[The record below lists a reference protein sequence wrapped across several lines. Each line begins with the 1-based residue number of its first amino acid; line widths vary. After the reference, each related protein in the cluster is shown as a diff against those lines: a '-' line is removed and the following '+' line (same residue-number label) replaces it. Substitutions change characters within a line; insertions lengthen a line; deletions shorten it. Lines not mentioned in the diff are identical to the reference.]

1 VDCRSAHD
9 RPDRRTHH
17 RTAGDGS
24 TAPIPGT
31 VKETRVL
38 TYILRRLVLLIPV
51 ILIVGLVVFTLV
63 HLTPGDPAAVIL
75 GDQATPEDID
85 QLRDQLGLN
94 DPLPVQF
101 VNWFGGVLRL
111 DFGDSIFL
119 GMPVTE
125 ALRDRVQPTALLTLY
140 ALLVQLS
147 IGVPL
152 GVLSALKSGSIA
164 DRLMTALAISGA
176 AIPTFFLGIM
186 LILIFAVKLQWL
198 PSVGYVSPFDD
209 LGGHIQRMLMPA
221 FALGFSSAGLLA
233 RLIRSSMLDVLN
245 EDYVRT
251 AMAKG
256 LAHRHVVIRHA
267 LRNALVPAITVVGT
281 SLAALL
287 GGAVVTE
294 TVFTIPGMGR
304 LVVQSISRRDYPII
318 QGAVMAIAVSYVLVN
333 LLVDILYVYADPR
346 VRLGVK

>member
-1 VDCRSAHD
+1 M
-9 RPDRRTHH
+9 T
-17 RTAGDGS
+17 
-24 TAPIPGT
+24 
-31 VKETRVL
+31 

-75 GDQATPEDID
+75 GDQASPEDVEA
-85 QLRDQLGLN
+85 LRDQLGLN

-101 VNWFGGVLRL
+101 FNWFTGVLTL

-125 ALRDRVQPTALLTLY
+125 ALLDRVQPTGLLTLY
-140 ALLVQLS
+140 ALIVQLM

-152 GVLSALKSGSIA
+152 GVISALKSGSVV

-176 AIPTFFLGIM
+176 AIPSFFLGIM
-186 LILIFAVKLQWL
+186 LILIFAVTLQWL
-198 PSVGYVSPFDD
+198 PSVGYVSPFED

-221 FALGFSSAGLLA
+221 FALGFATAGLLA

-251 AMAKG
+251 AKAKG
-256 LAHRHVVIRHA
+256 LAHRDVVIRHA

-281 SLAALL
+281 SIAALL

-318 QGAVMAIAVSYVLVN
+318 QGTVMAIAVSYVLVN
-333 LLVDILYVYADPR
+333 LLVDVLYVYADPR
-346 VRLGVK
+346 VRLGDKS

>member
-1 VDCRSAHD
+1 M
-9 RPDRRTHH
+9 T
-17 RTAGDGS
+17 
-24 TAPIPGT
+24 
-31 VKETRVL
+31 

-63 HLTPGDPAAVIL
+63 HLTPGDPAGVIL
-75 GDQATPEDID
+75 GDQATPEQVE
-85 QLRDQLGLN
+85 QLREQLGLN

-101 VNWFGGVLRL
+101 INWFGGVLRL

-125 ALRDRVQPTALLTLY
+125 ALLDRVAPTGLLTLY
-140 ALLVQLS
+140 ALIVQLL

-152 GVLSALKSGSIA
+152 GVLAALKAGSIL
-164 DRLMTALAISGA
+164 DRLLTGLAISGA
-176 AIPTFFLGIM
+176 AIPTFFLGIL
-186 LILIFAVKLQWL
+186 LILIFAVRLKWL
-198 PSVGYVSPFDD
+198 PSVGYVSPLDD
-209 LGGHIQRMLMPA
+209 PWGHIQRMLMPA

-256 LAHRHVVIRHA
+256 LSHRHVVIRHA
-267 LRNALVPAITVVGT
+267 LRNALVPAITIVGT

-294 TVFTIPGMGR
+294 IVFTIPGMGR

-346 VRLGVK
+346 VRLGAKQ